1 MEIQGAKG
9 FAAIKYDPVM
19 LGQYILENLLGVSQ
33 MQKLSKIEKA
43 NYVKEH
49 YPLVM
54 AFFKV
59 HDLQPTLMNLR
70 MNLQAVKKYVLDSGK
85 QEQGEENIQEAQAEQ
100 AAEVASSFLGVEPE
114 TTSWNSKQSMSA
126 VFLVGILLLI
136 IFLIK

>member
-19 LGQYILENLLGVSQ
+19 LGQYILENLLGVQ
-33 MQKLSKIEKA
+33 EMQKLSKMDKA

-59 HDLQPTLMNLR
+59 NDLQPTLMNLR
-70 MNLQAVKKYVLDSGK
+70 MNLEAIKKYSLAADK
-85 QEQGEENIQEAQAEQ
+85 QGQAEEKIEAAQAEL
-100 AAEVASSFLGVEPE
+100 AAEAVSFLGVEPE
-114 TTSWNSKQSMSA
+114 TTRWNSEQTMSA

>member
-19 LGQYILENLLGVSQ
+19 LGQYILENLLGVQQ
-33 MQKLSKIEKA
+33 MQKLSKMDKA
-43 NYVKEH
+43 TYVKEH
-49 YPLVM
+49 YPKVM

-70 MNLQAVKKYVLDSGK
+70 MNLEAIKKYVLESGK
-85 QEQGEENIQEAQAEQ
+85 EAQEEEKIEDTQAEQ
-100 AAEVASSFLGVEPE
+100 AAEAVSFLGVEPE
-114 TTSWNSKQSMSA
+114 TTTWNSEQSMSA
-126 VFLVGILLLI
+126 VFLVGFLLLI